1 MKIKVDHVTNS
12 SSEAFGVVAADSAV
26 VIGLG
31 MALAALFKGCSFSK
45 SNGDVESVDSGDA
58 QSMADAIAKGVMEDA
73 KKQEEIVND
82 AYTQAGGALDDA
94 QSKLNAELEAVQ
106 KQFEESESTA
116 DKTDPNYGNVKQQYV
131 DYMDYLKTQI
141 ENTKLEKAAVEAE
154 NAARIAQEASKSD
167 WVKMNQGDYIAVKEE
182 KAMLEAVV
190 KGYNVP
196 GYNTE
201 AVKQRLK
208 DLEQREK
215 DLSKVLKENNADFDY
230 QAKDR
235 GEIGPSKESY
245 ELSQKIKAEKEA
257 FEKES
262 AKVSEEKR
270 AELEAKHQQNLAEME
285 KAHKTSRNW
294 DLATKAAEGAQWG
307 ADVAIEGLSHVTGPA
322 GKTIKTIYGGAK
334 GVASGMGEGMADPQ
348 NAAKHLAKGIL
359 NGATSVISDKFD
371 DAGKPWQKAA
381 SGILNEGLQSGLD
394 ASIKGESV
402 TDALGKGLTK
412 GVVDAG
418 VGKGLDAIKG
428 ALPIPKGSSVDVH
441 DYGLGK
447 IINNNPLTK
456 GIIKTGVRENVVSGI
471 SDKIKGAIVDKAADE
486 GGFKT

>member
-1 MKIKVDHVTNS
+1 
-12 SSEAFGVVAADSAV
+12 
-26 VIGLG
+26 
-31 MALAALFKGCSFSK
+31 
-45 SNGDVESVDSGDA
+45 
-58 QSMADAIAKGVMEDA
+58 
-73 KKQEEIVND
+73 
-82 AYTQAGGALDDA
+82 
-94 QSKLNAELEAVQ
+94 
-106 KQFEESESTA
+106 
-116 DKTDPNYGNVKQQYV
+116 
-131 DYMDYLKTQI
+131 
-141 ENTKLEKAAVEAE
+141 
-154 NAARIAQEASKSD
+154 
-167 WVKMNQGDYIAVKEE
+167 
-182 KAMLEAVV
+182 
-190 KGYNVP
+190 
-196 GYNTE
+196 
-201 AVKQRLK
+201 
-208 DLEQREK
+208 
-215 DLSKVLKENNADFDY
+215 
-230 QAKDR
+230 
-235 GEIGPSKESY
+235 
-245 ELSQKIKAEKEA
+245 
-257 FEKES
+257 
-262 AKVSEEKR
+262 
-270 AELEAKHQQNLAEME
+270 
-285 KAHKTSRNW
+285 
-294 DLATKAAEGAQWG
+294 
-307 ADVAIEGLSHVTGPA
+307 
-322 GKTIKTIYGGAK
+322 
-334 GVASGMGEGMADPQ
+334 MGEGMADPQ